1 MFKNYAK
8 VVILMTTGALQ
19 GLLYC
24 GNILIPSL
32 FPFMV
37 LSSFIVTSGFSELIG
52 KYLTPITKRLFHT
65 NGEAGSVII
74 LGLCG
79 GFPVGA
85 KGIATLYNEEKI
97 DLNTAKA
104 LSMFLV
110 GGGPAFVVFVVGSSL
125 YCNAITGII
134 LWVSQII
141 AQLILGIIACRKIKY
156 SPAKAHTKANKKSKM
171 QISNAIVASTESGIN
186 GIFSLCGMVMI
197 FSSFLGLCDDLH
209 ITDYII
215 RFMGVLGISEGISQS
230 IISSLWEVTR
240 GCSMCCDLSAPL
252 WLCSFALGWG
262 GICVH
267 FQIYSLTDKIDI
279 PKIKFTLYRLAQGVI
294 SAVISAV
301 IFSFYTPTQATY
313 HSHTTIQ
320 TASDSYVGSIALVIM
335 CIIFVLSV
343 TQKGNTRFYRR

>member
-37 LSSFIVTSGFSELIG
+37 LSSFIVTSGISQAIG

-65 NGEAGSVII
+65 NGEVGSVII

-97 DLNTAKA
+97 DLTTAKA

-110 GGGPAFVVFVVGSSL
+110 GGGPAFVVFVVGSTL
-125 YCNAITGII
+125 YKNAITGLI
-134 LWVSQII
+134 LWASQVVSQI
-141 AQLILGIIACRKIKY
+141 ILGIIACRKINY
-156 SPAKAHTKANKKSKM
+156 IPTKMVKQKKTPL
-171 QISNAIVASTESGIN
+171 SNAIVTSTESGIN
-186 GIFSLCGMVMI
+186 GIFSLCGMVII

-215 RFMGVLGISEGISQS
+215 RLMGAFGISENIGQS
-230 IISSLWEVTR
+230 IISLFWEVTR

-267 FQIYSLTDKIDI
+267 FQIYSLTDNINI
-279 PKIKFTLYRLAQGVI
+279 PKIKFTLYRLAQGVMSAFI
-294 SAVISAV
+294 SAI
-301 IFSFYTPTQATY
+301 IFIFYTPTTATF
-313 HSHTTIQ
+313 HTHTTIQ
-320 TASDSYVGSIALVIM
+320 TASNSYVGSIALVIM
-335 CIIFVLSV
+335 CVIFTLSV
-343 TQKGNTRFYRR
+343 TQRGKSKDYRR

>member
-37 LSSFIVTSGFSELIG
+37 LSSFIVTSGFSEWLG

-65 NGEAGSVII
+65 NGEIGSVII

-97 DLNTAKA
+97 NTDTAKA
-104 LSMFLV
+104 LAMFLV

-125 YCNAITGII
+125 YSNTTTGLI
-134 LWVSQII
+134 LWASQLISQII
-141 AQLILGIIACRKIKY
+141 LGVISCRKIKY
-156 SPAKAHTKANKKSKM
+156 SPTKSYKKHKIK
-171 QISNAIVASTESGIN
+171 ISNAIVASTESGIN
-186 GIFSLCGMVMI
+186 GIFSLCGMVII

-215 RFMGVLGISEGISQS
+215 SFLSLFGISEGISQS
-230 IISSLWEVTR
+230 FLSSLWEVTK

-267 FQIYSLTDKIDI
+267 FQIYSLTDNINI
-279 PKIKFTLYRLAQGVI
+279 PKLKFTLYRLAQGVMSALI
-294 SAVISAV
+294 STI
-301 IFSFYTPTQATY
+301 IFTFYNPTQATY
-313 HSHTTIQ
+313 HTHTTIQ
-320 TASDSYVGSIALVIM
+320 TASDSYVGSIALVVM

-343 TQKGNTRFYRR
+343 TQKGNAKPYRR

>member
-1 MFKNYAK
+1 
-8 VVILMTTGALQ
+8 MTTGALQ

-37 LSSFIVTSGFSELIG
+37 LSSFIVTSGFSEIIG

-65 NGEAGSVII
+65 NGEIGSVII

-125 YCNAITGII
+125 YNNAITGVI
-134 LWVSQII
+134 LWASQII
-141 AQLILGIIACRKIKY
+141 AQIILGIIACRKIEY
-156 SPAKAHTKANKKSKM
+156 SPAKYCKKNKI

-186 GIFSLCGMVMI
+186 GIFSLCGMVII

-215 RFMGVLGISEGISQS
+215 KLMGVLGIPEGISQS
-230 IISSLWEVTR
+230 LISSLWEVTR

-252 WLCSFALGWG
+252 WMCSFALGWG

-267 FQIYSLTDKIDI
+267 FQIYSLTDKINI

-294 SAVISAV
+294 SALISTL
-301 IFSFYTPTQATY
+301 IFTFYTPTRATY
-313 HSHTTIQ
+313 HSHATIQ
-320 TASDSYVGSIALVIM
+320 TASNSYVGSIALVIM

-343 TQKGNTRFYRR
+343 TQKGNTKAYRR

>member
-37 LSSFIVTSGFSELIG
+37 LSSFIVTSGFSEFIG
-52 KYLTPITKRLFHT
+52 KYLTPITKRLFHS
-65 NGEAGSVII
+65 NGEIGSVII

-85 KGIATLYNEEKI
+85 KGIATLYREEKI
-97 DLNTAKA
+97 DLITAKA

-110 GGGPAFVVFVVGSSL
+110 GGGPAFVVFVVGSAL
-125 YCNAITGII
+125 YHNAITGAI
-134 LWVSQII
+134 LWLSQVITQI
-141 AQLILGIIACRKIKY
+141 ILGIFACRKIKY
-156 SPAKAHTKANKKSKM
+156 SPAKITEKNKTPL
-171 QISNAIVASTESGIN
+171 SNALVASTNSGIN
-186 GIFSLCGMVMI
+186 GILSLCGMVI
-197 FSSFLGLCDDLH
+197 VFSSFMGLCDDLR
-209 ITDYII
+209 ITEYII
-215 RFMGVLGISEGISQS
+215 RFMGVSGIPEGISQA
-230 IISSLWEVTR
+230 IISSLWEVTK

-267 FQIYSLTDKIDI
+267 FQIYSLTDSINI

-294 SAVISAV
+294 SAVISAI
-301 IFSFYTPTQATY
+301 IFSFYTPTLATY
-313 HSHTTIQ
+313 HSHTTVK
-320 TASDSYVGSIALVIM
+320 TASYSYVGSIALVFM
-335 CIIFVLSV
+335 SIIFVLSV
-343 TQKGNTRFYRR
+343 TQSGNTKSYRR